1 MKIVQD
7 EEAKMETS
15 FSNIKGMY
23 KVNTDIIN
31 MAIAD
36 VKTEDWFRTPG
47 DDSNHLMWLLGHIVV
62 HRGKVLT
69 MLGADWNAS
78 WASLFARGAQRG
90 DADQYPSVEEMREA
104 WNHVSEQ
111 LKATLNG
118 SSAEMLGSAPPQG
131 FPSFDKQ
138 VGGSV
143 AFFAFHDC
151 YHTGQMSFLRKWLGY
166 GQTVG

>member
-1 MKIVQD
+1 
-7 EEAKMETS
+7 METS
-15 FSNIKGMY
+15 FSNIKGMF

-31 MAIAD
+31 MALAD

-47 DDSNHLMWLLGHIVV
+47 DDSNHLMWLLGHVVV

-78 WASLFARGAQRG
+78 WAPLFARGAQRG
-90 DADQYPSVEEMREA
+90 DASQYPSVEEMHEA
-104 WNHVSEQ
+104 WNQVSEQ
-111 LKATLNG
+111 LKATLNE
-118 SSAEMLGSAPPQG
+118 SSAEALGNPSPEG
-131 FPSFDKQ
+131 FPSFDKTTS
-138 VGGSV
+138 GSV

-151 YHTGQMSFLRKWLGY
+151 YHTGQVSFLRKWLGY